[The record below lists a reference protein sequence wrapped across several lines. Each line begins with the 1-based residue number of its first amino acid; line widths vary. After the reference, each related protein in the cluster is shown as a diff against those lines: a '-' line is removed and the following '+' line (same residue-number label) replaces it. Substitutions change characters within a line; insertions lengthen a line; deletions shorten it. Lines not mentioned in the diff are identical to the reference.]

1 MFPCTPL
8 RADVYKRQIRFCS
21 ISILDWYNSRSW
33 TTYSRSI
40 STWLCRRSVRFAY
53 LSLIHISIRTFSI
66 FPSSF
71 IHKALFFP
79 INMVSGGVFMDQTVL
94 FFILIACIIA
104 QALFLLNHR
113 YFLRGI
119 IFSAVSGAGCLVL
132 MQSFFPFLGLAVTAP
147 SLIISSAF
155 GIPGCIF
162 LLLLKLICPL

>member
-1 MFPCTPL
+1 
-8 RADVYKRQIRFCS
+8 
-21 ISILDWYNSRSW
+21 
-33 TTYSRSI
+33 
-40 STWLCRRSVRFAY
+40 
-53 LSLIHISIRTFSI
+53 
-66 FPSSF
+66 
-71 IHKALFFP
+71 
-79 INMVSGGVFMDQTVL
+79 MDQTVL

-132 MQSFFPFLGLAVTAP
+132 MQSFFPFLGLTVTVP

>member
-1 MFPCTPL
+1 
-8 RADVYKRQIRFCS
+8 
-21 ISILDWYNSRSW
+21 
-33 TTYSRSI
+33 
-40 STWLCRRSVRFAY
+40 
-53 LSLIHISIRTFSI
+53 
-66 FPSSF
+66 
-71 IHKALFFP
+71 
-79 INMVSGGVFMDQTVL
+79 MDQTVL

-132 MQSFFPFLGLAVTAP
+132 MQSFFPFLGLAVTVP
-147 SLIISSAF
+147 NLIISSAF

>member
-1 MFPCTPL
+1 
-8 RADVYKRQIRFCS
+8 
-21 ISILDWYNSRSW
+21 
-33 TTYSRSI
+33 
-40 STWLCRRSVRFAY
+40 
-53 LSLIHISIRTFSI
+53 
-66 FPSSF
+66 
-71 IHKALFFP
+71 
-79 INMVSGGVFMDQTVL
+79 MDQTVL

-113 YFLRGI
+113 YFLRGL

-132 MQSFFPFLGLAVTAP
+132 MQSFFPFLGLAVTVP

>member
-1 MFPCTPL
+1 
-8 RADVYKRQIRFCS
+8 
-21 ISILDWYNSRSW
+21 
-33 TTYSRSI
+33 
-40 STWLCRRSVRFAY
+40 
-53 LSLIHISIRTFSI
+53 
-66 FPSSF
+66 
-71 IHKALFFP
+71 
-79 INMVSGGVFMDQTVL
+79 MDQTVL

-132 MQSFFPFLGLAVTAP
+132 IQSFFPFLGLAVTVP
-147 SLIISSAF
+147 SLVISSAF

>member
-1 MFPCTPL
+1 
-8 RADVYKRQIRFCS
+8 
-21 ISILDWYNSRSW
+21 
-33 TTYSRSI
+33 
-40 STWLCRRSVRFAY
+40 
-53 LSLIHISIRTFSI
+53 
-66 FPSSF
+66 
-71 IHKALFFP
+71 
-79 INMVSGGVFMDQTVL
+79 MDQTVL

-119 IFSAVSGAGCLVL
+119 IFSAVSGAGCLML
-132 MQSFFPFLGLAVTAP
+132 IQNFFPALGLAVTAP

>member
-1 MFPCTPL
+1 
-8 RADVYKRQIRFCS
+8 
-21 ISILDWYNSRSW
+21 
-33 TTYSRSI
+33 
-40 STWLCRRSVRFAY
+40 
-53 LSLIHISIRTFSI
+53 
-66 FPSSF
+66 
-71 IHKALFFP
+71 
-79 INMVSGGVFMDQTVL
+79 MDQTVL

-132 MQSFFPFLGLAVTAP
+132 MQSFFPFLGLAVTVP
-147 SLIISSAF
+147 SLIISSVF

>member
-1 MFPCTPL
+1 
-8 RADVYKRQIRFCS
+8 
-21 ISILDWYNSRSW
+21 
-33 TTYSRSI
+33 
-40 STWLCRRSVRFAY
+40 
-53 LSLIHISIRTFSI
+53 
-66 FPSSF
+66 
-71 IHKALFFP
+71 
-79 INMVSGGVFMDQTVL
+79 MDQTVL

-119 IFSAVSGAGCLVL
+119 ILSAVSGAGCLVL
-132 MQSFFPFLGLAVTAP
+132 MQSFFPFLGLAVTVP

>member
-1 MFPCTPL
+1 
-8 RADVYKRQIRFCS
+8 
-21 ISILDWYNSRSW
+21 
-33 TTYSRSI
+33 
-40 STWLCRRSVRFAY
+40 
-53 LSLIHISIRTFSI
+53 
-66 FPSSF
+66 
-71 IHKALFFP
+71 
-79 INMVSGGVFMDQTVL
+79 MDQTVL

-132 MQSFFPFLGLAVTAP
+132 MQSFFPFLGLAVTVP
-147 SLIISSAF
+147 SPIISSAF

>member
-1 MFPCTPL
+1 
-8 RADVYKRQIRFCS
+8 
-21 ISILDWYNSRSW
+21 
-33 TTYSRSI
+33 
-40 STWLCRRSVRFAY
+40 
-53 LSLIHISIRTFSI
+53 
-66 FPSSF
+66 
-71 IHKALFFP
+71 
-79 INMVSGGVFMDQTVL
+79 MDQTVL

-132 MQSFFPFLGLAVTAP
+132 MQSFFPFLGLAVTLP

>member
-1 MFPCTPL
+1 
-8 RADVYKRQIRFCS
+8 
-21 ISILDWYNSRSW
+21 
-33 TTYSRSI
+33 
-40 STWLCRRSVRFAY
+40 
-53 LSLIHISIRTFSI
+53 
-66 FPSSF
+66 
-71 IHKALFFP
+71 
-79 INMVSGGVFMDQTVL
+79 MDQTVL

-132 MQSFFPFLGLAVTAP
+132 MQSVFPFLGLAVTVP

>member
-1 MFPCTPL
+1 
-8 RADVYKRQIRFCS
+8 
-21 ISILDWYNSRSW
+21 
-33 TTYSRSI
+33 
-40 STWLCRRSVRFAY
+40 
-53 LSLIHISIRTFSI
+53 
-66 FPSSF
+66 
-71 IHKALFFP
+71 
-79 INMVSGGVFMDQTVL
+79 MDQTVL

-119 IFSAVSGAGCLVL
+119 IFSAVSGAGCLIL
-132 MQSFFPFLGLAVTAP
+132 TQSFFPFLGLAVTVP

>member
-1 MFPCTPL
+1 
-8 RADVYKRQIRFCS
+8 
-21 ISILDWYNSRSW
+21 
-33 TTYSRSI
+33 
-40 STWLCRRSVRFAY
+40 
-53 LSLIHISIRTFSI
+53 
-66 FPSSF
+66 
-71 IHKALFFP
+71 
-79 INMVSGGVFMDQTVL
+79 MDQTVL

-119 IFSAVSGAGCLVL
+119 IFSAISGAGCLVL
-132 MQSFFPFLGLAVTAP
+132 MQSFFPFLGLAVTVP

>member
-1 MFPCTPL
+1 
-8 RADVYKRQIRFCS
+8 
-21 ISILDWYNSRSW
+21 
-33 TTYSRSI
+33 
-40 STWLCRRSVRFAY
+40 
-53 LSLIHISIRTFSI
+53 
-66 FPSSF
+66 
-71 IHKALFFP
+71 
-79 INMVSGGVFMDQTVL
+79 MDQTVL

-132 MQSFFPFLGLAVTAP
+132 MQSFFPFLGLAITVP

>member
-1 MFPCTPL
+1 
-8 RADVYKRQIRFCS
+8 
-21 ISILDWYNSRSW
+21 
-33 TTYSRSI
+33 
-40 STWLCRRSVRFAY
+40 
-53 LSLIHISIRTFSI
+53 
-66 FPSSF
+66 
-71 IHKALFFP
+71 
-79 INMVSGGVFMDQTVL
+79 MDQTIL

-132 MQSFFPFLGLAVTAP
+132 MQSFFPFLGLAITVP

>member
-1 MFPCTPL
+1 
-8 RADVYKRQIRFCS
+8 
-21 ISILDWYNSRSW
+21 
-33 TTYSRSI
+33 
-40 STWLCRRSVRFAY
+40 
-53 LSLIHISIRTFSI
+53 
-66 FPSSF
+66 
-71 IHKALFFP
+71 
-79 INMVSGGVFMDQTVL
+79 MDQTVL

-132 MQSFFPFLGLAVTAP
+132 MQSFFPFLGLAVTVP

-155 GIPGCIF
+155 GIPGYIF

>member
-1 MFPCTPL
+1 
-8 RADVYKRQIRFCS
+8 
-21 ISILDWYNSRSW
+21 
-33 TTYSRSI
+33 
-40 STWLCRRSVRFAY
+40 
-53 LSLIHISIRTFSI
+53 
-66 FPSSF
+66 
-71 IHKALFFP
+71 
-79 INMVSGGVFMDQTVL
+79 MDQTVL
-94 FFILIACIIA
+94 FFILIAFIIA

-132 MQSFFPFLGLAVTAP
+132 MQSFFPFLGLAVTVP

>member
-1 MFPCTPL
+1 
-8 RADVYKRQIRFCS
+8 
-21 ISILDWYNSRSW
+21 
-33 TTYSRSI
+33 
-40 STWLCRRSVRFAY
+40 
-53 LSLIHISIRTFSI
+53 
-66 FPSSF
+66 
-71 IHKALFFP
+71 
-79 INMVSGGVFMDQTVL
+79 MDQTVL

-132 MQSFFPFLGLAVTAP
+132 MKSFFPFLGLAVTVP

>member
-1 MFPCTPL
+1 
-8 RADVYKRQIRFCS
+8 
-21 ISILDWYNSRSW
+21 
-33 TTYSRSI
+33 
-40 STWLCRRSVRFAY
+40 
-53 LSLIHISIRTFSI
+53 
-66 FPSSF
+66 
-71 IHKALFFP
+71 
-79 INMVSGGVFMDQTVL
+79 MDQTVL

-119 IFSAVSGAGCLVL
+119 IFSAVSGAGCLML
-132 MQSFFPFLGLAVTAP
+132 IQNFFPALGLAVTVP

>member
-1 MFPCTPL
+1 
-8 RADVYKRQIRFCS
+8 
-21 ISILDWYNSRSW
+21 
-33 TTYSRSI
+33 
-40 STWLCRRSVRFAY
+40 
-53 LSLIHISIRTFSI
+53 
-66 FPSSF
+66 
-71 IHKALFFP
+71 
-79 INMVSGGVFMDQTVL
+79 MDQTVL

-119 IFSAVSGAGCLVL
+119 IFSAVSGAGCLIL
-132 MQSFFPFLGLAVTAP
+132 MQSFFPFLGLAVTVP

>member
-1 MFPCTPL
+1 
-8 RADVYKRQIRFCS
+8 
-21 ISILDWYNSRSW
+21 
-33 TTYSRSI
+33 
-40 STWLCRRSVRFAY
+40 
-53 LSLIHISIRTFSI
+53 
-66 FPSSF
+66 
-71 IHKALFFP
+71 
-79 INMVSGGVFMDQTVL
+79 MDQTVL

-132 MQSFFPFLGLAVTAP
+132 MQSFFPFLGLAVTVP

>member
-1 MFPCTPL
+1 
-8 RADVYKRQIRFCS
+8 
-21 ISILDWYNSRSW
+21 
-33 TTYSRSI
+33 
-40 STWLCRRSVRFAY
+40 
-53 LSLIHISIRTFSI
+53 
-66 FPSSF
+66 
-71 IHKALFFP
+71 
-79 INMVSGGVFMDQTVL
+79 MDQTVL

-132 MQSFFPFLGLAVTAP
+132 IQSFFPFLGLAVTVP

>member
-1 MFPCTPL
+1 
-8 RADVYKRQIRFCS
+8 
-21 ISILDWYNSRSW
+21 
-33 TTYSRSI
+33 
-40 STWLCRRSVRFAY
+40 
-53 LSLIHISIRTFSI
+53 
-66 FPSSF
+66 
-71 IHKALFFP
+71 
-79 INMVSGGVFMDQTVL
+79 MDQTVL

-132 MQSFFPFLGLAVTAP
+132 MQSFFPFLGLAVTVP
-147 SLIISSAF
+147 SLIIRSAF

>member
-1 MFPCTPL
+1 
-8 RADVYKRQIRFCS
+8 
-21 ISILDWYNSRSW
+21 
-33 TTYSRSI
+33 
-40 STWLCRRSVRFAY
+40 
-53 LSLIHISIRTFSI
+53 
-66 FPSSF
+66 
-71 IHKALFFP
+71 
-79 INMVSGGVFMDQTVL
+79 MDQTVL

-132 MQSFFPFLGLAVTAP
+132 MQSFFPFLGLAVTVL

>member
-1 MFPCTPL
+1 
-8 RADVYKRQIRFCS
+8 
-21 ISILDWYNSRSW
+21 
-33 TTYSRSI
+33 
-40 STWLCRRSVRFAY
+40 
-53 LSLIHISIRTFSI
+53 
-66 FPSSF
+66 
-71 IHKALFFP
+71 
-79 INMVSGGVFMDQTVL
+79 MDQTVL

-132 MQSFFPFLGLAVTAP
+132 MQSFFPFLGLAVTVP

-155 GIPGCIF
+155 GIPACIF

>member
-1 MFPCTPL
+1 
-8 RADVYKRQIRFCS
+8 
-21 ISILDWYNSRSW
+21 
-33 TTYSRSI
+33 
-40 STWLCRRSVRFAY
+40 
-53 LSLIHISIRTFSI
+53 
-66 FPSSF
+66 
-71 IHKALFFP
+71 
-79 INMVSGGVFMDQTVL
+79 MDQTVL
-94 FFILIACIIA
+94 FFILVACIIA

-132 MQSFFPFLGLAVTAP
+132 MQSFFPFLGLAVTVP

>member
-1 MFPCTPL
+1 
-8 RADVYKRQIRFCS
+8 
-21 ISILDWYNSRSW
+21 
-33 TTYSRSI
+33 
-40 STWLCRRSVRFAY
+40 
-53 LSLIHISIRTFSI
+53 
-66 FPSSF
+66 
-71 IHKALFFP
+71 
-79 INMVSGGVFMDQTVL
+79 MDQTVL

-132 MQSFFPFLGLAVTAP
+132 MQSFFPFLGLAVTVP

-162 LLLLKLICPL
+162 LLLLKLICLL

>member
-1 MFPCTPL
+1 
-8 RADVYKRQIRFCS
+8 
-21 ISILDWYNSRSW
+21 
-33 TTYSRSI
+33 
-40 STWLCRRSVRFAY
+40 
-53 LSLIHISIRTFSI
+53 
-66 FPSSF
+66 
-71 IHKALFFP
+71 
-79 INMVSGGVFMDQTVL
+79 MDQTVL

-104 QALFLLNHR
+104 QAIFLLNHR